1 MADSSFVLAMVLK
14 PILVAGGMGMMYGFM
29 RLLWRFVPNGRIK
42 QILFF
47 HLWGKD
53 NDPWNRPGAW
63 DNAGPMSRGSRRRTE
78 PLEQVFPRQSGSPEV
93 DPQTQRRL
101 PVQRP

>member
-1 MADSSFVLAMVLK
+1 MLAIAMRPLG
-14 PILVAGGMGMMYGFM
+14 VAVFLGITYGFL

-47 HLWGKD
+47 RLWGKD

-63 DNAGPMSRGSRRRTE
+63 EKAGPIGR
-78 PLEQVFPRQSGSPEV
+78 PRK
-93 DPQTQRRL
+93 DARTQRVESTFL
-101 PVQRP
+101 PPHQSQAADPDSTPPQQ